1 LRERLLFVVLPLL
14 VTGCGMPPARCASAH
29 VAAANGQW
37 EMRERAGQTLQRAP
51 PPTPPPL
58 ELAVGEH
65 ADVSSWRN
73 LAKEFQL
80 AASRPPSLAIFAD
93 DPTTTPDAIAS
104 KPIDES
110 LFSLDYWKLVGSDI
124 KQTFTA
130 PARWDT
136 SDWVVAGGVAGLI
149 GVTFAFDQ
157 DIRNLAQHNNSKAVD
172 NVLDALEPF
181 GAAYS
186 LITLGAFYVGG
197 EVFHDPNAKATALD
211 GFSAS
216 IIASGLIVQPLKWA
230 VGRSRPNEDNG
241 PYDFNPFGGNQSF
254 PSGHATQ
261 AFTVATVISRHYPS
275 PWVRVTC
282 YGLATSVGLARI
294 NNDAH
299 WGSDVVAGAA
309 IGTFV
314 GNVVVDVNEHHR
326 QQISIT
332 PMTNPEMKGVMITW
346 EH

>member
-1 LRERLLFVVLPLL
+1 LNREWETARPSPCVQRLPIDVQTISDGADIASWSEFSNDLRLGGSPPLTPVLFDTFADPS
-14 VTGCGMPPARCASAH
+14 TNPSTD
-29 VAAANGQW
+29 AAA
-37 EMRERAGQTLQRAP
+37 RR
-51 PPTPPPL
+51 
-58 ELAVGEH
+58 
-65 ADVSSWRN
+65 
-73 LAKEFQL
+73 
-80 AASRPPSLAIFAD
+80 
-93 DPTTTPDAIAS
+93 
-104 KPIDES
+104 PIDES
-110 LFSLDYWKLVGSDI
+110 LFSLDYWKLVGTDI

-130 PARWDT
+130 PARWDK
-136 SDWVVAGGVAGLI
+136 SDWLVAGGVAAAV

-157 DIRNLAQHNNSKAVD
+157 DIRNLAQHNNSKGVD

-197 EVFHDPNAKATALD
+197 EVFHDENATATALD

-216 IIASGLIVQPLKWA
+216 IIASGLITQPLKWA
-230 VGRSRPNEDNG
+230 VGRSRPNENDG

-314 GNVVVDVNEHHR
+314 GNLVVDVNQRHR

-332 PMTNPEMKGVMITW
+332 PMTDPEMRGVMITW